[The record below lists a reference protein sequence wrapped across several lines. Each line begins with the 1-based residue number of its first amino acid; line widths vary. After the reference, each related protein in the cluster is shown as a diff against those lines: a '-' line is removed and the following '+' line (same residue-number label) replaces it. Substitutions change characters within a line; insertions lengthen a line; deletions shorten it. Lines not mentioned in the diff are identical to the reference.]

1 MSTEK
6 NAYILGTDY
15 AELNRLGF
23 QHQVW
28 SSEARQA
35 WQSAGFSKGQKI
47 LDLGSGPGFC
57 SVELAYMVGDEGEV
71 VAVDKSLEYL
81 NYIAK
86 LSALRQLNIKT
97 IHSDFK
103 DLDLGGHQFD
113 CIYHRWALAW
123 TDGVPDILEKLYDSL
138 KPGGRIVSHEY
149 YDWKT
154 LQVEPHKPNLSTAI
168 SAALKA
174 WNDMEGDI
182 NIGRHLPKMLIN
194 AGFNIKATRLMPK
207 LATPQDL
214 SWHWP
219 KSFFNIYFPKLAE
232 RGYLSETEVKL
243 ALEDFNQLESTQG
256 ATLFCPILIE
266 IIAEKGEKS

>member
-1 MSTEK
+1 MPAEK

-28 SSEARQA
+28 SSEARKGWQA
-35 WQSAGFSKGQKI
+35 AGFSKGQKI
-47 LDLGSGPGFC
+47 LDLGAGPGFC
-57 SVELAYMVGDEGEV
+57 SVELAYMVGEEGEV
-71 VAVDKSLEYL
+71 VAVDKSQEYL
-81 NYIAK
+81 NY
-86 LSALRQLNIKT
+86 LDRVSDLRQLNIKT
-97 IHSDFK
+97 IQADFK
-103 DLDLGGHQFD
+103 DLDLEGYQFD
-113 CIYHRWALAW
+113 GIYHRWALAW
-123 TDGVPDILEKLYDSL
+123 TDGVQDILHKLYKSL

-154 LQVEPHKPNLSTAI
+154 LQVEPFKPNLSKAI

-174 WNDMEGDI
+174 WNDMDGNI
-182 NIGRHLPKMLIN
+182 NIGRRLPNMLIN
-194 AGFNIKATRLMPK
+194 AGFKVKASRLMPK
-207 LATPQDL
+207 LATPDDL

-232 RGYLSETEVKL
+232 RNYLSEREVEL
-243 ALEDFNQLESTQG
+243 ALDDFNQLESTAG

-266 IIAEKGEKS
+266 IIAEKGEK